1 MENVETATPILKP
14 IAMAELNNN
23 SNNGKEKR
31 GFSKRKTLSTKV
43 DLTPMVD
50 LGFLL
55 ITFFIFTTSLQ
66 SASVMRMTLPDEKG
80 KPTPVKASSTLT
92 LLLASDHQ
100 VYYYSGEYDKDT
112 SLLSSPIQQIR
123 DVIVLKKQQSDSS
136 FFSIIIKAGNT
147 SVYKD
152 VVDLLDEMTIAD
164 VKRFA
169 LVDITSKEE
178 LQIK

>member
-1 MENVETATPILKP
+1 
-14 IAMAELNNN
+14 MAELNNN
-23 SNNGKEKR
+23 SKIGKEKR

-66 SASVMRMTLPDEKG
+66 SASVMRLTLPDENG
-80 KPTPVKASSTLT
+80 NPTPVKANSTLT
-92 LLLASDHQ
+92 LLLGSNHL
-100 VYYYSGEYDKDT
+100 VYYYSGEYDKDAN
-112 SLLSSPIQQIR
+112 LPSSTIHQIR
-123 DVIVLKKQQSDSS
+123 DVIILKKQHSDPNY
-136 FFSIIIKAGNT
+136 FSIVIKASNT

-152 VVDLLDEMTIAD
+152 LVDILDEMTIAD
-164 VKRFA
+164 VTRFA
-169 LVDITSKEE
+169 LVDITSGEV